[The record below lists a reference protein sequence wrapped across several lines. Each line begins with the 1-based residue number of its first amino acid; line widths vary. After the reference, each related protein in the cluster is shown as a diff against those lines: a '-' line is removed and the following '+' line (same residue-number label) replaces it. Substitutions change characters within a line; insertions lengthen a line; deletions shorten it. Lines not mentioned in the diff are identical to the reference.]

1 MYVQSDTLL
10 LADVLGTFEICV
22 LIFLPLSGLA
32 LQAFIKKTK
41 VKLDTDILLMVEK
54 YIRGGICHFMYRY
67 TKANKKYMKDYNEN
81 KESSYLQYLGVN
93 NLYGCAMMQ
102 KLPRKILSGS
112 KLILN
117 CNMILLK
124 TIMKKVIKDTF
135 SKLMFNIPKNYKNFL
150 MI

>member
-32 LQAFIKKTK
+32 FEAFIKKAK
-41 VKLDTDILLMVEK
+41 VKLMVEK
-54 YIRGGICHFMYRY
+54 YIRGGICHSMYRY
-67 TKANKKYMKDYNEN
+67 AKTNKKYMKDCNKN

-135 SKLMFNIPKNYKNFL
+135 SKLMFNILKNYKNFI